1 MQSSP
6 LFDDIIL
13 KLTSIGHNKQ
23 DNMNRI
29 TEKLD
34 TKVALYFSYFFS
46 WGQGVAGDAGANL
59 YKGFIDMNMAYWKP
73 SPYDQTVFKSAL
85 YLNR

>member
-46 WGQGVAGDAGANL
+46 WG
-59 YKGFIDMNMAYWKP
+59 
-73 SPYDQTVFKSAL
+73 
-85 YLNR
+85 